1 MRVCKANLHN
11 ASCRQSS
18 LQSMSSLQMGGVPP
32 LLGAKYRYTAAS
44 GLLRY
49 FGLAEPASKATILN
63 CVGFGWHKEL
73 RRGHAVALRFSA
85 RPLRLGKRRTICMAP
100 EKADVIIKVELS
112 RHNIGLQQCQRN
124 SLACLPFCSLRSMS
138 KYINPM
144 TVLSAAGRSR

>member
-49 FGLAEPASKATILN
+49 FGLAEPASKAIMLS

-73 RRGHAVALRFSA
+73 RRGHAVALRLSVV
-85 RPLRLGKRRTICMAP
+85 PLRLGKRRTICMAP
-100 EKADVIIKVELS
+100 EAADVIIKVELLQ
-112 RHNIGLQQCQRN
+112 HNIGLQQCQRH
-124 SLACLPFCSLRSMS
+124 SPACLPFCSLRSMS
-138 KYINPM
+138 EHLN
-144 TVLSAAGRSR
+144 